1 MVRSGRSSRLPAIKH
16 RREKMNV
23 IKGIP
28 AFSGIAIGKVFYYR
42 KAEYEIKQY
51 LISNVRK
58 EVREFHRAR
67 CKVLDELRILWEKT
81 MEENAPSDVC
91 KRQSTLL
98 EGGSF
103 VEAVEEMILSE
114 KVGAAY
120 AVQTTRDELA
130 EAFRN
135 LEESVIQ
142 QRVSDV
148 QDVSSR
154 LIEALGGVSRKISL
168 GEEPVILMA
177 QSLTPAEIL
186 EMEKEKLL
194 AVVLQEGSGTSH
206 TAIMAKSMG
215 IPSLVKT
222 EISDEYDGHMAIVDG
237 YTGTLYLD
245 PEEEL
250 QKEYEIRRK
259 ADVKERKELLALR
272 KERTVT
278 RDGKE
283 IALFANIGNLDDLNS
298 VSFYG
303 AAGIG
308 LLRSEF
314 QYLGRE
320 NYPRENELFLAYKKV
335 AETMGERIA
344 VIRTADLGA
353 DKQADYLDIPKEV
366 NPIMGNRGIR
376 LCLDRKRM
384 FKAQLRAIYR
394 ASAYGNLALMYPM
407 ISSEKELDEI
417 EELIEEVKEGLRE
430 KDIPFKD
437 IPTGIMIETPAA
449 VMIAGELAGRVDFLS
464 LGTNDLAQY
473 TLAMDRQNPLLS
485 KKYDDHHPA
494 IFRMMELVVKAGHEN
509 GCQVG
514 ICGELAADTSLT
526 KILLEMGMDW
536 LSVVPACILPVRKAI
551 REIELSVS

>member
-1 MVRSGRSSRLPAIKH
+1 MVKSGRSSRLPAIKH

-58 EVREFHRAR
+58 EVQDFHRAR
-67 CKVLDELRILWEKT
+67 RKVLDELRILWEKN
-81 MEENAPSDVC
+81 MEENASSDAC
-91 KRQSTLL
+91 RRQSTLL

-103 VEAVEEMILSE
+103 AEAVEEMILSE

-135 LEESVIQ
+135 LEEPVIQ

-148 QDVSSR
+148 QDVSGR

-259 ADVKERKELLALR
+259 ADMKERKELLALR

-353 DKQADYLDIPKEV
+353 DKQAEYLDIPKEV

-449 VMIAGELAGRVDFLS
+449 VMIAGELARRVDFLS

-494 IFRMMELVVKAGHEN
+494 IFRMMELVVQAGHEN

-514 ICGELAADTSLT
+514 ICGELAADTSLAKT
-526 KILLEMGMDW
+526 LLEMGMDW

>member
-1 MVRSGRSSRLPAIKH
+1 
-16 RREKMNV
+16 MNV
-23 IKGIP
+23 VKGVP

-58 EVREFHRAR
+58 EVEEFQRAR
-67 CKVLDELRILWEKT
+67 RKVLEEQQILLEKGGD
-81 MEENAPSDVC
+81 ENASSEIFE
-91 KRQSTLL
+91 RQRILL

-103 VEAVEEMILSE
+103 VDAVEEMILSE

-130 EAFRN
+130 AAFCG
-135 LEESVIQ
+135 LKEPVIQ
-142 QRVSDV
+142 QRVHDV
-148 QDVSSR
+148 RDISGR

-168 GEEPVILMA
+168 GDEPVILMA

-194 AVVLQEGSGTSH
+194 AVVLQQGSGTSH
-206 TAIMAKSMG
+206 TAIMTKSMG

-259 ADVKERKELLALR
+259 ADMKEREELLALR
-272 KERTVT
+272 KERTIT
-278 RDGKE
+278 RDGRE
-283 IALFANIGNLDDLNS
+283 VALLANIGNLDDLNS
-298 VSFYG
+298 ISFYK

-335 AETMGERIA
+335 AEAMGERMA

-353 DKQADYLDIPKEV
+353 DKQAEYLDIPKEV

-417 EELIEEVKEGLRE
+417 EELIEEVKEGLRA

-449 VMIAGELAGRVDFLS
+449 VMIAGELAKRVDFLS

-494 IFRMMELVVKAGHEN
+494 IFRMMEMVVRAGHEN

-526 KILLEMGMDW
+526 KLLLEMGMDW

-551 REIELSVS
+551 REITLSV

>member
-1 MVRSGRSSRLPAIKH
+1 
-16 RREKMNV
+16 MNV

-28 AFSGIAIGKVFYYR
+28 AFSGIAVGKVFYYR

-67 CKVLDELRILWEKT
+67 RKVLEELRILREKT
-81 MEENAPSDVC
+81 MEENASFAVC

-130 EAFRN
+130 ETFRN
-135 LEESVIQ
+135 LEEPVIQ

-148 QDVSSR
+148 KDVSGR
-154 LIEALGGVSRKISL
+154 LIEVLGGVSRKISL

-186 EMEKEKLL
+186 EMEKEKIL

-222 EISDEYDGHMAIVDG
+222 EISDEYDGHTAIVDG

-259 ADVKERKELLALR
+259 ADMKERKELLALR

-353 DKQADYLDIPKEV
+353 DKQAEYLDIPKEV

-417 EELIEEVKEGLRE
+417 EELIEEVKEGLRA
-430 KDIPFKD
+430 KDIPFKE

-494 IFRMMELVVKAGHEN
+494 IFRMMELVVKAGHAN

-526 KILLEMGMDW
+526 KTLLEMGIDW

-551 REIELSVS
+551 RETELSVS

>member
-58 EVREFHRAR
+58 EVQEFHRAR
-67 CKVLDELRILWEKT
+67 RKVLDELRILWEKT
-81 MEENAPSDVC
+81 IEENAASDVC

-135 LEESVIQ
+135 LEEPVIQ
-142 QRVSDV
+142 QRISDV

-168 GEEPVILMA
+168 GGEPVILMA

>member
-1 MVRSGRSSRLPAIKH
+1 
-16 RREKMNV
+16 MNV
-23 IKGIP
+23 VKGVP

-58 EVREFHRAR
+58 EVEEFQRAR
-67 CKVLDELRILWEKT
+67 CKVLEEQQILLEKSGD
-81 MEENAPSDVC
+81 ENASSEIFE
-91 KRQSTLL
+91 RQRILL

-103 VEAVEEMILSE
+103 VDAVEEMILSE

-130 EAFRN
+130 AAFCG
-135 LEESVIQ
+135 LKEPVIQ
-142 QRVSDV
+142 QRVHDV
-148 QDVSSR
+148 RDISGR

-168 GEEPVILMA
+168 GDEPVILMA

-194 AVVLQEGSGTSH
+194 AVVLQQGSGTSH
-206 TAIMAKSMG
+206 TAIMTKSMG

-259 ADVKERKELLALR
+259 ADMKEREELLALR
-272 KERTVT
+272 KERTIT
-278 RDGKE
+278 RDGRE
-283 IALFANIGNLDDLNS
+283 VALLANIGNLDDLNS
-298 VSFYG
+298 ISFYK

-335 AETMGERIA
+335 AETMGERMA

-353 DKQADYLDIPKEV
+353 DKQAEYLDIPKEV

-417 EELIEEVKEGLRE
+417 EELIEEVKEGLRA

-449 VMIAGELAGRVDFLS
+449 VMIAGELAKRVDFLS

-494 IFRMMELVVKAGHEN
+494 IFRMMEMVVRAGHEN

-526 KILLEMGMDW
+526 KLLLEMGMDW

-551 REIELSVS
+551 REITLSV

>member
-1 MVRSGRSSRLPAIKH
+1 
-16 RREKMNV
+16 MNV

-58 EVREFHRAR
+58 EVQEFHRAR
-67 CKVLDELRILWEKT
+67 RKVLDELRILWEKT

-168 GEEPVILMA
+168 GEEAVILMA

>member
-1 MVRSGRSSRLPAIKH
+1 
-16 RREKMNV
+16 MNV
-23 IKGIP
+23 VKGVP

-58 EVREFHRAR
+58 EVEEFQRAR
-67 CKVLDELRILWEKT
+67 CKVLEEQQILLEKSGD
-81 MEENAPSDVC
+81 ENASSEIFE
-91 KRQSTLL
+91 RQRILL

-103 VEAVEEMILSE
+103 VDAVEEMILSE

-130 EAFRN
+130 AAFCG
-135 LEESVIQ
+135 LKEPVIQ
-142 QRVSDV
+142 QRVHDV
-148 QDVSSR
+148 RDISGR

-168 GEEPVILMA
+168 GDEPVILMA

-194 AVVLQEGSGTSH
+194 AVVLQQGSGTSH
-206 TAIMAKSMG
+206 TAIMTKSMG

-259 ADVKERKELLALR
+259 ADMKEREELLALR
-272 KERTVT
+272 KERTIT
-278 RDGKE
+278 RDGRE
-283 IALFANIGNLDDLNS
+283 VALLANIGNLDDLNS
-298 VSFYG
+298 ISFYK

-335 AETMGERIA
+335 AEAMGERMA

-353 DKQADYLDIPKEV
+353 DKQAEYLDIPKEV

-417 EELIEEVKEGLRE
+417 EELIEEVKEGLRA

-449 VMIAGELAGRVDFLS
+449 VMIAGELAKRVDFLS

-494 IFRMMELVVKAGHEN
+494 IFRMMEMVVRAGHEN

-526 KILLEMGMDW
+526 KLLLEMGMDW

-551 REIELSVS
+551 REITLSV